1 MLLHRLT
8 TRYVS
13 LEDRICLTGETDSD
27 ETVRLWLTRRLL
39 DGLLPAVFR
48 WLDKLGSDREQHAG
62 TPRAAAGASG
72 EASGP
77 GVAASG
83 GGEAAGGGETAAPK
97 PPIRADRITSEWL
110 VRKIR
115 LTGGDRGVRLTFVP
129 VNGETD
135 SEPGPAHRG
144 DNGTVILVLE
154 PRMVRQWVVILYRQF
169 QSAGW
174 PVQQWP
180 AWLKKTPSPASAQT
194 DQVLH

>member
-1 MLLHRLT
+1 MDTECTLPHPDSPPICATIRVMLLHRLT

-97 PPIRADRITSEWL
+97 PPIRADRSARCRRRSPTAAPRTTS
-110 VRKIR
+110 
-115 LTGGDRGVRLTFVP
+115 
-129 VNGETD
+129 
-135 SEPGPAHRG
+135 
-144 DNGTVILVLE
+144 GTRAR
-154 PRMVRQWVVILYRQF
+154 PR
-169 QSAGW
+169 S
-174 PVQQWP
+174 
-180 AWLKKTPSPASAQT
+180 PSPSSTGSNRRRDHSPSPGQWWSRRGK
-194 DQVLH
+194 